1 MMSNVC
7 TVLFKGV
14 IFLDFGLKG
23 HKIVGFKLQTSGAS
37 TKTIQL
43 LALVFYLS
51 DSQLCC
57 PSFTIRS

>member
-23 HKIVGFKLQTSGAS
+23 HKIVGFYSSRLE
-37 TKTIQL
+37 L
-43 LALVFYLS
+43 LK
-51 DSQLCC
+51 Q
-57 PSFTIRS
+57 